1 MVKSG
6 QIVTTGDGSHTLY
19 VPRLNEH
26 YHSTFG
32 AIRESRHIFIEAGL
46 KQIFPFHNPVKIL
59 EIGFGTGLNALLS
72 LIEAEKSGKTIHYTT
87 IEPFPLNTEITS
99 KLNYPALIGI
109 ETEPLF
115 NRLHEVDWNRK
126 IQITEH
132 FILHKILNSLE
143 KTDLEDNCFE
153 LVFFDAF
160 GPEVQP
166 DLWTE
171 KIFREILL
179 SLIKGGILVTY
190 SVKGSVR
197 RALKTSGFS
206 VEKIP
211 GPAGKREITRAIK
224 NGDKQV

>member
-1 MVKSG
+1 MNPELT
-6 QIVTTGDGSHTLY
+6 ITGDGSHTLY

-26 YHSTFG
+26 FHSTFG

-72 LIEAEKSGKTIHYTT
+72 LIEAEKSGKTIRFTT
-87 IEPFPLNTEITS
+87 IEPFPLNPEITS

-109 ETEPLF
+109 ETESVF
-115 NRLHEVDWNRK
+115 NKLHDVDWNKEIR
-126 IQITEH
+126 ITEH

-143 KTDLEDNCFE
+143 KTDLEDHCFD

-171 KIFREILL
+171 EIFGKIFL
-179 SLIKGGILVTY
+179 SLNKGGILVTY

-197 RALKTSGFS
+197 RALKNSGFS
-206 VEKIP
+206 AEKIP

>member
-1 MVKSG
+1 MNPEL
-6 QIVTTGDGSHTLY
+6 IITADGSHTLY

-32 AIRESRHIFIEAGL
+32 ALSESKHIFIEAGL
-46 KQIFPFHNPVKIL
+46 KQIPPGKRNVKIL

-72 LIEAEKSGKTIHYTT
+72 SVETDKSGIIIHYRSL
-87 IEPFPLNTEITS
+87 EPFPLNPAITRQ
-99 KLNYPALIGI
+99 LNYPELLGGI
-109 ETEPLF
+109 TGLLLKK
-115 NRLHEVDWNRK
+115 LHDADWNREIK
-126 IQITEH
+126 ITDS
-132 FILHKILNSLE
+132 FILNKVQSGLE
-143 KTDLEDNCFE
+143 KVELENNWFD

-166 DLWTE
+166 ELWTE
-171 KIFREILL
+171 RIFRKIFKSVKKEGL
-179 SLIKGGILVTY
+179 LVTY

-197 RALKTSGFS
+197 RALKNAGFS

-224 NGDKQV
+224 IGDKQV